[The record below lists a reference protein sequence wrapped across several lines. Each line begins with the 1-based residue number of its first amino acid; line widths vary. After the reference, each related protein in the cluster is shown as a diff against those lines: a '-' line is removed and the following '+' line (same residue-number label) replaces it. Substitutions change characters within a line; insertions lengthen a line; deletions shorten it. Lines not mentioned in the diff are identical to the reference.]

1 MSGEGSWDGRSA
13 EEVLYEA
20 RKALYVMVGFIAVIW
35 AAQVVNSALSYRLSN
50 HFGIVPRDVG
60 HLGDIFSAPF
70 LHYSWQH
77 IESNSGPLFVF
88 GFLAAYRGVR
98 KFLMV
103 TLVIVCS
110 SGLMVWFAQGNSN
123 TVGASGLVYGY
134 FAYVVVKGLFDRHLV
149 DVLIG
154 CVMALSYA
162 YLLTAA
168 LPGVPHVSWL
178 GHLGGAIGGVL
189 AGWLLRERGA
199 AALGAREDREL
210 AGVGGGGAGG
220 GAEKALGDTAVL
232 PTPKGDGGRKSAK
245 SGSLPGSPRSDLFKE
260 LDDLGL

>member
-1 MSGEGSWDGRSA
+1 MDGPADGRSA

-20 RKALYVMVGFIAVIW
+20 RKALYVMVGFIALIW
-35 AAQVVNSALSYRLSN
+35 AVQVVNWATNYRLST
-50 HFGIVPRDVG
+50 HFGIIPRNVG
-60 HLGDIFSAPF
+60 HLGDIVSSPF

-103 TLVIVCS
+103 TLIITLS

-134 FAYVVVKGLFDRHLV
+134 FTYVIVKGLFDRHLV

-199 AALGAREDREL
+199 AAL
-210 AGVGGGGAGG
+210 AGRGGGG
-220 GAEKALGDTAVL
+220 ETLGDGGLSDTKVL
-232 PTPKGDGGRKSAK
+232 PEPAKSGGRKSAK
-245 SGSLPGSPRSDLFKE
+245 GGSLPGSPRSDLLKE

>member
-35 AAQVVNSALSYRLSN
+35 ALQVVNWATDYRLSN
-50 HFGIVPRDVG
+50 HFGIVPRNVG
-60 HLGDIFSAPF
+60 HLGDIVSSPF

-103 TLVIVCS
+103 TLIITFS

-134 FAYVVVKGLFDRHLV
+134 FTYVVVKGLFDRHPIDIV
-149 DVLIG
+149 IG
-154 CVMALSYA
+154 LVMALCFA
-162 YLLTAA
+162 YQFVSLLPTEE
-168 LPGVPHVSWL
+168 GVSWQ
-178 GHLGGAIGGVL
+178 GHMFGFVGGIVG
-189 AGWLLRERGA
+189 GWLFRDKRPKAVA
-199 AALGAREDREL
+199 AADATTTL
-210 AGVGGGGAGG
+210 
-220 GAEKALGDTAVL
+220 L
-232 PTPKGDGGRKSAK
+232 PKNLT
-245 SGSLPGSPRSDLFKE
+245 
-260 LDDLGL
+260 

>member
-1 MSGEGSWDGRSA
+1 MNGPGSWDGRSA

-35 AAQVVNSALSYRLSN
+35 ALQVVNWATDYRLST
-50 HFGIVPRDVG
+50 HFGIVPRNVG
-60 HLGDIFSAPF
+60 HLGDIISSPF

-103 TLVIVCS
+103 TLIITFS

-199 AALGAREDREL
+199 SSAVEPVSGPSREP
-210 AGVGGGGAGG
+210 
-220 GAEKALGDTAVL
+220 LGDSGLSNTKILSA
-232 PTPKGDGGRKSAK
+232 PAKDGGRKTAK
-245 SGSLPGSPRSDLFKE
+245 GGSLPGSPRSDLLKE

>member
-35 AAQVVNSALSYRLSN
+35 AAQVVNSALDYRLSN
-50 HFGIVPRDVG
+50 HFGIVPRSVG

-178 GHLGGAIGGVL
+178 GHLGGAVGGVL
-189 AGWLLRERGA
+189 AGWLLRERGLTA
-199 AALGAREDREL
+199 
-210 AGVGGGGAGG
+210 VGGGEGREGREVTGG
-220 GAEKALGDTAVL
+220 EPGLADTAIL
-232 PTPKGDGGRKSAK
+232 SSTSGDGGRKSK
-245 SGSLPGSPRSDLFKE
+245 KGGSLPGSPRSDLLKE

>member
-35 AAQVVNSALSYRLSN
+35 AAQVVNSALDYRLSN
-50 HFGIVPRDVG
+50 HFGIVPRSVG

-103 TLVIVCS
+103 TMVIVCS

-178 GHLGGAIGGVL
+178 GHLGGAVGGVL

-199 AALGAREDREL
+199 AALGSGAERADREI
-210 AGVGGGGAGG
+210 GGGDRGLA
-220 GAEKALGDTAVL
+220 DTAIL
-232 PTPKGDGGRKSAK
+232 PPASATPAAGGRKSAK
-245 SGSLPGSPRSDLFKE
+245 GGSLPGSPRSDLLKE

>member
-1 MSGEGSWDGRSA
+1 MNGPGSGDGRSA

-35 AAQVVNSALSYRLSN
+35 AVQVVNWALDYRLSN
-50 HFGIVPRDVG
+50 HFGIVPRNVG
-60 HLGDIFSAPF
+60 HLGDIVSSPF

-103 TLVIVCS
+103 TLIITFS

-134 FAYVVVKGLFDRHLV
+134 FAYVIVKGLFDRHLV

-199 AALGAREDREL
+199 AALA
-210 AGVGGGGAGG
+210 VGGGGHEPLSDGG
-220 GAEKALGDTAVL
+220 LSDTKIL
-232 PTPKGDGGRKSAK
+232 SQPSKDGGRKSAK
-245 SGSLPGSPRSDLFKE
+245 GGSLPGSPRSDLMKE

>member
-1 MSGEGSWDGRSA
+1 MSEEGSWDGRSA
-13 EEVLYEA
+13 EAVLYEA
-20 RKALYVMVGFIAVIW
+20 RKALYVMVGFVALIW
-35 AAQVVNSALSYRLSN
+35 AAQVVNSALDYRLSN
-50 HFGIVPRDVG
+50 HFGIVPRSVG

-98 KFLMV
+98 RFLMV

-134 FAYVVVKGLFDRHLV
+134 FSYVVVKGLFDRHLV

-189 AGWLLRERGA
+189 AGWLLRERGGA
-199 AALGAREDREL
+199 ASGSGFSLGPGSREDREVAGSGRL
-210 AGVGGGGAGG
+210 A
-220 GAEKALGDTAVL
+220 DTAIL
-232 PTPKGDGGRKSAK
+232 PTPDAGGRKK
-245 SGSLPGSPRSDLFKE
+245 SKGGSLPGSPRSDLLKE

>member
-1 MSGEGSWDGRSA
+1 
-13 EEVLYEA
+13 
-20 RKALYVMVGFIAVIW
+20 
-35 AAQVVNSALSYRLSN
+35 
-50 HFGIVPRDVG
+50 
-60 HLGDIFSAPF
+60 
-70 LHYSWQH
+70 
-77 IESNSGPLFVF
+77 
-88 GFLAAYRGVR
+88 
-98 KFLMV
+98 MV

-189 AGWLLRERGA
+189 AGWLLREQS
-199 AALGAREDREL
+199 
-210 AGVGGGGAGG
+210 GGGVR
-220 GAEKALGDTAVL
+220 LGLGSREERAVTSDRGLADTAIMP
-232 PTPKGDGGRKSAK
+232 PTPDAGGRKK
-245 SGSLPGSPRSDLFKE
+245 SRGGSLPGSPRSDLLKE

>member
-1 MSGEGSWDGRSA
+1 MSEEGSWDGRSA
-13 EEVLYEA
+13 EAVLYEA
-20 RKALYVMVGFIAVIW
+20 RKALYVMVGFIALIW
-35 AAQVVNSALSYRLSN
+35 AAQVVNSALDYRLSN
-50 HFGIVPRDVG
+50 HFGIVPRSVG

-134 FAYVVVKGLFDRHLV
+134 FSYVVVKGLFDRHLV

-199 AALGAREDREL
+199 AAAGSGFGLGLGLGAREDREVT
-210 AGVGGGGAGG
+210 GPGR
-220 GAEKALGDTAVL
+220 LGDTAIL
-232 PTPKGDGGRKSAK
+232 PPTPSEGGRKK
-245 SGSLPGSPRSDLFKE
+245 SKGGSLPGSPRSDLLKE

>member
-13 EEVLYEA
+13 EAVLYEA

-35 AAQVVNSALSYRLSN
+35 AAQVVNSALDYRLSN
-50 HFGIVPRDVG
+50 HFGIVPRSVG

-103 TLVIVCS
+103 TLLIVCS

-134 FAYVVVKGLFDRHLV
+134 FTYVVVKGLFDRHLV

-199 AALGAREDREL
+199 AFGAGEQR
-210 AGVGGGGAGG
+210 AVGGGDRG
-220 GAEKALGDTAVL
+220 LGDTAIL
-232 PTPKGDGGRKSAK
+232 PPGSATPVAGGRKTSK
-245 SGSLPGSPRSDLFKE
+245 GGSLPGSPRSDLLKE

>member
-1 MSGEGSWDGRSA
+1 MNGPGSWDGRSA

-35 AAQVVNSALSYRLSN
+35 ALQVVNWATNYQLST
-50 HFGIVPRDVG
+50 HFGIVPRNVG
-60 HLGDIFSAPF
+60 HLGDIISSPF

-103 TLVIVCS
+103 TLIITFS

-134 FAYVVVKGLFDRHLV
+134 FAYVIVKGLFDRHLV

-199 AALGAREDREL
+199 AREVED
-210 AGVGGGGAGG
+210 GGGREPLGDGG
-220 GAEKALGDTAVL
+220 GLSDTKILSA
-232 PTPKGDGGRKSAK
+232 PAKDGGRKSAK
-245 SGSLPGSPRSDLFKE
+245 GGSLPGSPRSDLLKE

>member
-13 EEVLYEA
+13 EAVLYEA
-20 RKALYVMVGFIAVIW
+20 RKALYVMVGFIALIW
-35 AAQVVNSALSYRLSN
+35 AAQVVNSALDYRLSN
-50 HFGIVPRDVG
+50 HFGIVPRSVG

-103 TLVIVCS
+103 TLVIVAS

-134 FAYVVVKGLFDRHLV
+134 FSYVVVKGLFDRHLV

-189 AGWLLRERGA
+189 AGWLLRERGGA
-199 AALGAREDREL
+199 AAGSGFGLGLGSREDREVT
-210 AGVGGGGAGG
+210 GPGR
-220 GAEKALGDTAVL
+220 LGDTAIL
-232 PTPKGDGGRKSAK
+232 PPTPSAGGRKNSK
-245 SGSLPGSPRSDLFKE
+245 GGSLPGSPRSDLLKE